1 MSLVNGAEIPKANT
15 KTADI
20 SKLLRDH
27 ENKQR
32 QLRSDIKVDNMRMN
46 HRDLARCIARILANA
61 SVIYSR
67 WLNI

>member
-1 MSLVNGAEIPKANT
+1 MSLVKGAEIPKANT

-32 QLRSDIKVDNMRMN
+32 QLRADIKV
-46 HRDLARCIARILANA
+46 IAWAI
-61 SVIYSR
+61 
-67 WLNI
+67 